1 MEYYTKASSNLF
13 VSWRTEQQVE
23 PSGRAQFL
31 AAAVAAATAA
41 VAVVAVAVVAAA
53 VAVVAAAAA
62 TVDSV
67 AEKQPLL

>member
-41 VAVVAVAVVAAA
+41 VAVVAAA